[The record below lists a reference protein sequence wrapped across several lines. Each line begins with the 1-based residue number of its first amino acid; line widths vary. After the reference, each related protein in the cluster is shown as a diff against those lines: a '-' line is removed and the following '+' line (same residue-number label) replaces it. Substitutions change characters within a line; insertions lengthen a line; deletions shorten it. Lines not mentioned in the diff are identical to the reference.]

1 MVFQRFH
8 ANEGVWPVILRVSS
22 DRGTLRQSV
31 IKNQP
36 IQEPRLLANQH
47 FASHSGMQIFK
58 FKRRECKLSFP
69 LPFPTPVP
77 PESPRRAFSQAIK
90 IQ

>member
-22 DRGTLRQSV
+22 HRGTLRQSV

-58 FKRRECKLSFP
+58 FKRRKCKLSFP
-69 LPFPTPVP
+69 LPFPTPFL

>member
-8 ANEGVWPVILRVSS
+8 ANEGVWPVILRVNSH
-22 DRGTLRQSV
+22 RGTLRQRL
-31 IKNQP
+31 IKSQP

-47 FASHSGMQIFK
+47 FASHSGVQIFK

-69 LPFPTPVP
+69 LPFPTSVP